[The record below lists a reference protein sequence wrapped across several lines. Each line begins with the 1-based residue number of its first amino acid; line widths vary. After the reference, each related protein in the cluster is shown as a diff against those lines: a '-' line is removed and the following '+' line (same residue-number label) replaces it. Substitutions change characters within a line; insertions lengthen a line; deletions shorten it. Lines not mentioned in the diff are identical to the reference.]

1 MNNKNAIIAELLLW
15 SELTDQERKVFEK
28 AVNRVR
34 KSYFFRYENEVY
46 CIDDFLKIPKNK
58 KKSDKYDG
66 VLNEFGFHIFY
77 TILDCLQKVA
87 VTSIKRRQYKR
98 KTLK

>member
-34 KSYFFRYENEVY
+34 KSYFFRYEDEVY
-46 CIDDFLKIPKNK
+46 
-58 KKSDKYDG
+58 
-66 VLNEFGFHIFY
+66 
-77 TILDCLQKVA
+77 
-87 VTSIKRRQYKR
+87 SIK
-98 KTLK
+98 